1 MDGMTILLLISVVV
15 LMVMSAFFSGSETAM
30 TAAPRA
36 EIHQMEK
43 RGDIR
48 ATIVRGLRKDRE
60 RMLAAILLGNNL
72 VNILASAIATSLLI
86 TLFGTTGIAYAT
98 VGMTILVVIFSEI
111 LPKTYALQHSVK
123 ASLAIAR
130 PLRVIIMLL
139 SPAALGLRM
148 TVTGILR
155 LFGDDPKAR
164 AMLITPTQ
172 ALRGAIDLLAQD
184 ARGEIDQE
192 RAMLHSILELD
203 EVEVGEIMIH
213 RRNVTMI
220 NIDAPLDE
228 IMDRIAASPFTRMP
242 IWRDRVENIIG
253 ILHIKALLQVLHKRP
268 DDWKRIDLLSLAAE
282 PWFVPESTSLLE
294 QLQAFRK
301 RREHFAVVVDEYGA
315 YMGIVTLEDIL
326 EEIVGD
332 IADEHDIVTPGVRQ
346 LADGAVIS
354 EGSVTIRD
362 LNRQFGW
369 QLPDEQAATIA
380 GLVLHESRQIPEVGQ
395 VFLFHGFSFEILR
408 RQRNQIT
415 LLRITPQARGDAAAN
430 QLSAAAAVDE
440 VRHAGA

>member
-1 MDGMTILLLISVVV
+1 MTIFLLLAVLV
-15 LMVMSAFFSGSETAM
+15 LMVISAFFSGSETAM
-30 TAAPRA
+30 TAAPRV

-43 RGDIR
+43 RGDSR
-48 ATIVRGLRKDRE
+48 ATVVRALRKDRE

-86 TLFGTTGIAYAT
+86 TLFGATGVAYAT

-111 LPKTYALQHSVK
+111 LPKTYALQHSV
-123 ASLAIAR
+123 ASALAVAR
-130 PLRVIIMLL
+130 PLRIIIMLI

-148 TVTGILR
+148 IVTGILR
-155 LFGDDPKAR
+155 LFGSDPKAR

-203 EVEVGEIMIH
+203 EVEVGEIMVH
-213 RRNVTMI
+213 RRNVTSI

-242 IWRDRVENIIG
+242 IWRDRAENIIG
-253 ILHIKALLQVLHKRP
+253 ILHVKALLQVIRKRP
-268 DDWKRIDLLSLAAE
+268 DEWKRIDLHALAAE

-301 RREHFAVVVDEYGA
+301 RREHFAVVVDEYGD
-315 YMGIVTLEDIL
+315 YMGVVTLEDIL

-346 LADGAVIS
+346 LLDGAVIS

-380 GLVLHESRQIPEVGQ
+380 GLVLHESRQIPEIGQ
-395 VFLFHGFSFEILR
+395 AFLFHGFSFEILR

-415 LLRITPQARGDAAAN
+415 LLKITPQTRNDAAAS
-430 QLSAAAAVDE
+430 QISAAAAEE
-440 VRHAGA
+440 VRHAGG

>member
-1 MDGMTILLLISVVV
+1 MDSMTILLLISVFV
-15 LMVMSAFFSGSETAM
+15 LMVMSAFFSGSETAL
-30 TAAPRA
+30 TAAPRV

-43 RGDIR
+43 RGDSR
-48 ATIVRGLRKDRE
+48 ATVVRALRKDRE

-86 TLFGTTGIAYAT
+86 TLFGATGVAYAT

-111 LPKTYALQHSVK
+111 LPKTYALQHPVTS
-123 ASLAIAR
+123 ALAVAR
-130 PLRVIIMLL
+130 PLRIVIMLI

-148 TVTGILR
+148 IVTGILR
-155 LFGDDPKAR
+155 LFGGDPKAR
-164 AMLITPTQ
+164 ATLITPTQ

-203 EVEVGEIMIH
+203 EVEVGEIMVH

-220 NIDAPLDE
+220 DIDAPLEE
-228 IMDRIAASPFTRMP
+228 IMERIAASPFTRMP

-253 ILHIKALLQVLHKRP
+253 ILHVKALLQVLRKRP
-268 DDWKRIDLLSLAAE
+268 DDWKRVDLLSLAAE

-346 LADGAVIS
+346 LGDGAVIS

-369 QLPDEQAATIA
+369 QLADEHAATVA

-415 LLRITPQARGDAAAN
+415 LLKITQQSGAGAAS
-430 QLSAAAAVDE
+430 QLSAAAAADE
-440 VRHAGA
+440 VRHAGG